1 MRYHAKRRNFKK
13 KKSSLTND
21 YQEPDDIVNWR
32 QLFLFLSSTHVNELW
47 KDKLP
52 ESKGIRDMKSKQQQK
67 RKKKISPEDVW

>member
-1 MRYHAKRRNFKK
+1 MQREDISRKK
-13 KKSSLTND
+13 IPLTND

-52 ESKGIRDMKSKQQQK
+52 ESKRIRDMKSKQQQK
-67 RKKKISPEDVW
+67 KEEEDQP